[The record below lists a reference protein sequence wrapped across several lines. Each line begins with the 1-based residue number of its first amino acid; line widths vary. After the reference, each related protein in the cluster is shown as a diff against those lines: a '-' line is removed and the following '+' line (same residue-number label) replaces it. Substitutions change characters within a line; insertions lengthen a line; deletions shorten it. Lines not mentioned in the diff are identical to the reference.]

1 MVAPTALF
9 DRVLTHLTAL
19 GQLTSGERVAL
30 RAHEPA
36 ISARDLRAREVILT
50 MSREAGLVPPDPEQ
64 LRAAAGLAASEFD
77 VVIRLL
83 VHERQLT
90 RLGSLLFHPDVLSK
104 LRAEIQQLKAE
115 ADSGGVSIDVAT
127 FKERF
132 ELTRKYAIP
141 LLEWLDRERVTR
153 RIGERRIVI

>member
-1 MVAPTALF
+1 
-9 DRVLTHLTAL
+9 
-19 GQLTSGERVAL
+19 
-30 RAHEPA
+30 
-36 ISARDLRAREVILT
+36 ARDLRARDVILT

-64 LRAAAGLAASEFD
+64 LRAAPGLCGSEFD

-104 LRAEIQQLKAE
+104 LRAEIQRLKAE
-115 ADSGGVSIDVAT
+115 AGSGAVSIDVAT

-153 RIGERRIVI
+153 RIGERRI